1 MAGTEG
7 AIVMMTQLLNNDDVS
22 GVEADMWITSLSLV
36 QAPTEGVIRAVST
49 LLRKVNIKMSC
60 FIENVD

>member
-49 LLRKVNIKMSC
+49 LLRKVNI
-60 FIENVD
+60 II